1 MKKASPKH
9 NPMILYF
16 KRFDRTMLADIFVRT
31 TLAIFF
37 AFSAG
42 IYYRNALAQL
52 NAADMSQINAASV
65 SLGFSIFTSA
75 LFTMMIACLYVLRH
89 RPKNK
94 FVGWWPSFAAILGG
108 FMMFGL
114 VWFPPNDELSIEWRV
129 TGSMLILIGNIFAVY
144 ALFNLGRSFSI
155 LPEGRALVT
164 KGPYK
169 IIRHPLYVAE
179 GIASLGTM
187 ILMFSA
193 GTVVLVI
200 AQTLFQLVRIHYEE
214 KVLTETFPEYKK
226 YAKTT
231 ARLVPGVY

>member
-1 MKKASPKH
+1 MKKKTPQPHA
-9 NPMILYF
+9 ILRYF
-16 KRFDRTMLADIFVRT
+16 ARFDRVMLADIFVRT
-31 TLAIFF
+31 SLAIFF

-52 NAADMSQINAASV
+52 NAADMSQVNAASI

-114 VWFPPNDELSIEWRV
+114 VWFPPNDTLSVEWRV
-129 TGSMLILIGNIFAVY
+129 IGSMLILIGNIFAVY

-164 KGPYK
+164 KGPYRV
-169 IIRHPLYVAE
+169 IRHPLYVAE

-193 GTVVLVI
+193 GAVALVV

-214 KVLTETFPEYKK
+214 KVLTETFPDYKE
-226 YAKTT
+226 YAKQT
-231 ARLVPGVY
+231 ARLIPGVY